1 MFKTVMMKNK
11 YLSCLLLVLIAG
23 LWSCKDDKD
32 SVFEQTADERLN
44 ATVSAYQKD
53 LSAAA
58 YGWKGIMYPRGGGVY
73 SFYFKFNEQNRV
85 VMYSDFAPESAAT
98 PKESSYRIKAIQAP
112 SLIFD
117 TYSYLHVLADPDG
130 AVNGG
135 NDGDG
140 LLSDYE
146 FTFAN
151 DSLKTGNITLTGTKN
166 FSRLVL
172 VPATQEEAAA
182 YGTGGLAKSLLFNN
196 IAKYQTYFKRITIGG
211 VIYEIA
217 VNQNARTI
225 TLNWV
230 TGTTVN
236 TFTTDYYYTSTGIS
250 FITSFVNG
258 STTLNGF
265 TGLTWDASSTLLSV
279 TAAGTKTTIMEAAK
293 PLKVDVGAARRWYES
308 AAADG
313 AYWISF
319 DGFHVNG
326 VDDAFKVNTLAYEG
340 SPYYYYFY
348 WPQYGNGYDIFGPAF
363 VTDNALALYY
373 ADALKTPSFATDG
386 RVVFSATGTLG
397 DEYPKDGPSVASR
410 NYLYD
415 TSGFYIIQLSD
426 NAYDMVSAKDGKGWI
441 SWER

>member
-1 MFKTVMMKNK
+1 MMKKK
-11 YLSCLLLVLIAG
+11 YISCLLLVLIAG

-85 VMYSDFAPESAAT
+85 VMYSDFAQESAAT

-151 DSLKTGNITLTGTKN
+151 DSLKTGNITLIGTKN
-166 FSRLVL
+166 SSKLIL
-172 VPATQEEAAA
+172 VPATQEESVA
-182 YGTGGLAKSLLFNN
+182 YGNGGLGKSLLFSN
-196 IAKYQTYFKRITIGG
+196 ISKYLTYFKRLTIGG
-211 VIYEIA
+211 VTYEIA

-230 TGTTVN
+230 MGSTVN
-236 TFTTDYYYTSTGIS
+236 SFTTDYYYSSTGVS
-250 FITSFVNG
+250 FVTPFVNG
-258 STTLNGF
+258 STVLNGF
-265 TGLTWDASSTLLSV
+265 TDLAWDASNLKLSV
-279 TAAGTKTTIMEAAK
+279 TAAGTKTTIAEAAK
-293 PLKVDVGAARRWYES
+293 PLKVDVAAARRWYQS
-308 AAADG
+308 ALSEDS
-313 AYWISF
+313 YWASGN
-319 DGFHVNG
+319 GFHVNG
-326 VDDAFKVNTLAYEG
+326 VDDAFKVNSLTSGTAT
-340 SPYYYYFY
+340 YYFYLY
-348 WPQYGNGYDIFGPAF
+348 WPQYGSNYDAFGPVFQQDGGATLF
-363 VTDNALALYY
+363 YL
-373 ADALKTPSFATDG
+373 DAVRAPSFPADG
-386 RVVFSATGTLG
+386 RIIFTNAGTLG
-397 DEYPKDGPSVASR
+397 DSYPSDGPAVASS

-415 TSGFYIIQLSD
+415 TNGFYLIQLSD